1 MQTDPLLHD
10 PLFLEAA
17 VATPRTETAT
27 LAGGC
32 FWCLEAVF
40 ERVRGVQAV
49 VSGFA
54 GGGTAATSYR
64 DVCNGLTDH
73 AEVIQITFAPD
84 QVSFRELLELFFVF
98 HDPTTLDRQG
108 PDQGRQYRSAVFFHD
123 AEQER
128 VAREVIATFTA
139 ERVFES
145 SIVTEVAPFDAF
157 FGAEAHHQGYYRRN
171 AEQPYCRAMIAPKL
185 AKLRQHFASRLR
197 EEPAGR

>member
-1 MQTDPLLHD
+1 MN
-10 PLFLEAA
+10 
-17 VATPRTETAT
+17 TPRTELAT

-40 ERVRGVQAV
+40 ERVRGVQRV

-54 GGGTAATSYR
+54 GGGTQPTTYR
-64 DVCNGLTDH
+64 EVCDGGTDH
-73 AEVIQITFAPD
+73 AEVIQVTFDPE

-98 HDPTTLDRQG
+98 HDPTTRDRQG
-108 PDQGRQYRSAVFFHD
+108 PDVGRQYRSAVFVHD

-128 VAREVIATFTA
+128 VAREVIAAFTM
-139 ERVFES
+139 ERVFEA
-145 SIVTEVAPFDAF
+145 SIVTEVAVFDAF
-157 FGAEAHHQGYYRRN
+157 FAAEAHHQGYYGRN
-171 AEQPYCRAMIAPKL
+171 AEQPYCSAMIAPKL

>member
-1 MQTDPLLHD
+1 MHTKG
-10 PLFLEAA
+10 
-17 VATPRTETAT
+17 TELAT

-40 ERVRGVQAV
+40 ERLRGVQLV

-54 GGGTAATSYR
+54 GGGTQPTTYR
-64 DVCNGLTDH
+64 EVCDGGTGH
-73 AEVIQITFAPD
+73 AEVIQVTFDPE

-98 HDPTTLDRQG
+98 HDPTTRDRQG
-108 PDQGRQYRSAVFFHD
+108 PDVGRQYRSAVFCHD

-128 VAREVIATFTA
+128 VAREVIAAFTA
-139 ERVFES
+139 ERVFEA
-145 SIVTEVAPFDAF
+145 SIVTEVAAFDAF
-157 FGAEAHHQGYYRRN
+157 FAAEAHHQGYYGRN

-185 AKLRQHFASRLR
+185 SKLRQHFASRLR

>member
-1 MQTDPLLHD
+1 MN
-10 PLFLEAA
+10 
-17 VATPRTETAT
+17 TPRIETAT

-40 ERVRGVQAV
+40 ERVRGVHSV

-54 GGGTAATSYR
+54 GGGTAETSYR
-64 DVCNGLTDH
+64 EVCSGLSDH
-73 AEVIQITFAPD
+73 AEVIQISFAPE

-108 PDQGRQYRSAVFFHD
+108 PDRGRQYRSAVFFHD

-128 VAREVIATFTA
+128 VAREVIAAFTA
-139 ERVFES
+139 DAVFQS
-145 SIVTEVAPFDAF
+145 PIVTEVAPFDTF
-157 FGAEAHHQGYYRRN
+157 FAAEAHHQGYYSRN

-185 AKLRQHFASRLR
+185 AKLRQHFAGRLR

>member
-1 MQTDPLLHD
+1 MN
-10 PLFLEAA
+10 A
-17 VATPRTETAT
+17 PRTATAT

-40 ERVRGVQAV
+40 ERVRGVQRV

-64 DVCNGLTDH
+64 DVCSGLSDH
-73 AEVIQITFAPD
+73 AEVIQITFAAD

-128 VAREVIATFTA
+128 VAREVIAACTA

-157 FGAEAHHQGYYRRN
+157 FAAEAHHQGYYGRN

-197 EEPAGR
+197 AEPAER